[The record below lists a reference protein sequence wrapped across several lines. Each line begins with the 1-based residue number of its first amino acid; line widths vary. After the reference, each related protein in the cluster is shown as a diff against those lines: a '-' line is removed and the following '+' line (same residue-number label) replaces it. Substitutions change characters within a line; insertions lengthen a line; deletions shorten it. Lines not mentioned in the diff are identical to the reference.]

1 MKPSASNC
9 VTTRKINR
17 GYENVKCRY
26 LKGYENSKV
35 QGNQKQA
42 PRVGNFLDFL
52 MKHHGM

>member
-9 VTTRKINR
+9 VTSRKINR

-26 LKGYENSKV
+26 LRGYENSKV

-42 PRVGNFLDFL
+42 PRGTDLYDV
-52 MKHHGM
+52 